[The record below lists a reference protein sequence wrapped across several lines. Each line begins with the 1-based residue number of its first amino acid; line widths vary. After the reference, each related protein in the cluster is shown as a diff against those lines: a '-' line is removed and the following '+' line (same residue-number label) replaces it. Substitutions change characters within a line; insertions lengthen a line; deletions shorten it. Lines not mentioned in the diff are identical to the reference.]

1 MTTLADIL
9 FALDGVIAPAAA
21 GNVVGYWNLMTY

>member
-9 FALDGVIAPAAA
+9 FLAAGVIALAAA